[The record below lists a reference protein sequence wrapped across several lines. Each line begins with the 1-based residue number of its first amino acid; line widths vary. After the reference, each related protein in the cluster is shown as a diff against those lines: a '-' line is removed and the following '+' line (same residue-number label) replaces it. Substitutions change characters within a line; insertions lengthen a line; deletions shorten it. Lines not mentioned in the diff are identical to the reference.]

1 MKSSRFFLP
10 AAALLFAGSHMACEG
25 DVSPIGGS
33 IASGEVNISIDSLK
47 YDLQARTI
55 DNRTFDARSG
65 NILLGKINVPE
76 YGRLDCSFV
85 TRLLSITQL
94 PDSITETRENLD
106 KFLQKLDSCAVQ
118 LYMVRGNFVGDSL
131 APQQAKLYK
140 LTKQLPNDI
149 TNEFDPEGYYNP
161 SSPLGRKN
169 YTLANVGAK
178 DESYL
183 KYGNF
188 LVNISV
194 DKQFAVDIFEKYM
207 SDPGIFNWPSQFAT
221 FIPGFYV
228 ESSFGN
234 GCMASFSQLAV
245 TAFFYDLV
253 KQVKKDDNG
262 NSIKDSEGNYVY
274 ETVHQKDSIVLC
286 TTTPEVLSS
295 NRIAY
300 QPSQS
305 ILQRISSG
313 DNIITTP
320 GGFTTQFT
328 FPARE
333 IIDKYHAGNTNLSIV
348 SGLSMTIP
356 ADTVKNNF
364 GIYGAPYMLL
374 IKTSEVEKF
383 FANNSIPD
391 NLSSFYATY
400 NSTIGGYRFS
410 AMRSYILDLIGKKEI
425 KDEDVEFSLIPVN
438 ITFQEAAGNSSV
450 TYPVKCVPYTVQPT
464 MTKLDTKHSTI
475 VFTFSSQMVE

>member
-10 AAALLFAGSHMACEG
+10 AAALLFAGSHIACEG

-47 YDLQARTI
+47 YDLQASPI

-85 TRLLSITQL
+85 TRLLSVSQL
-94 PDSITETRENLD
+94 PDSITETREKLD
-106 KFLQKLDSCAVQ
+106 KFLQKLDSCSVQ
-118 LYMVRGNFVGDSL
+118 LYMARGNFVGDSL
-131 APQQAKLYK
+131 APQQMKLYK
-140 LTKQLPNDI
+140 LTKQLPNNI

-169 YTLANVGAK
+169 YTLANAGTNDA
-178 DESYL
+178 SYL
-183 KYGNF
+183 KYGDF
-188 LVNISV
+188 MVNIPI

-207 SDPGIFNWPSQFAT
+207 EDPGIFNWPSQFAT

-253 KQVKKDDNG
+253 RQVKKDENG
-262 NSIKDSEGNYVY
+262 NTIKDSEGNYEY

-286 TTTPEVLSS
+286 TTAPEVLSS
-295 NRIAY
+295 NRIDY

-305 ILQRISSG
+305 ILARINGGES
-313 DNIITTP
+313 IITTP
-320 GGFTTQFT
+320 GGFTTKFT

-333 IIDKYHAGNTNLSIV
+333 IIDKYHAANTNLSIV

-383 FANNSIPD
+383 FATNSLSD
-391 NLSSFYATY
+391 TLSSFCAPYS
-400 NSTIGGYRFS
+400 STIRGYRFS
-410 AMRSYILDLIGKKEI
+410 SMRSYILDLISKKEI
-425 KDEDVEFSLIPVN
+425 KD
-438 ITFQEAAGNSSV
+438 
-450 TYPVKCVPYTVQPT
+450 
-464 MTKLDTKHSTI
+464 
-475 VFTFSSQMVE
+475 

>member
-10 AAALLFAGSHMACEG
+10 VAALLFAGSHMACEG
-25 DVSPIGGS
+25 DVSSIGGS

-85 TRLLSITQL
+85 TRLLSVTQL
-94 PDSITETRENLD
+94 PDSITETREKLD
-106 KFLQKLDSCAVQ
+106 KFLQKIDSCAVQ

-131 APQQAKLYK
+131 APQQAKLYQ

-149 TNEFDPEGYYNP
+149 TNEFNPEGYYNP

-169 YTLANVGAK
+169 YTLANVGAP
-178 DESYL
+178 DASYL
-183 KYGNF
+183 TYGNF
-188 LVNISV
+188 QINIPV
-194 DKQFAVDIFEKYM
+194 DKQYAIDIFEKYVE
-207 SDPGIFNWPSQFAT
+207 DPDIFNWPWQFAT
-221 FIPGFYV
+221 FIPGLYV

-253 KQVKKDDNG
+253 RQVKKDENG
-262 NSIKDSEGNYVY
+262 TSIKDAEGNFVY

-286 TTTPEVLSS
+286 TTAPEVLSS
-295 NRIAY
+295 NRIDY

-305 ILQRISSG
+305 ILQRINGG
-313 DNIITTP
+313 DQIITTP

-328 FPARE
+328 FPARD
-333 IIDKYHAGNTNLSIV
+333 IIDKYHANNTNLSIV

-364 GIYGAPYMLL
+364 GIYGAPYVLL

-383 FANNSIPD
+383 FASNSIPD
-391 NLSSFYATY
+391 NLSSFYAAY

-410 AMRSYILDLIGKKEI
+410 SMRSYILDLITKKEI
-425 KDEDVEFSLIPVN
+425 KDADVEFSLIPVN
-438 ITFQEAAGNSSV
+438 ITLESSSTNSSV
-450 TYPVKCVPYTVQPT
+450 TYVTKCVPYTVQPT
-464 MTKLDTKHSTI
+464 MTKLDTKNATI